1 VLIRILVL
9 TMTLLLP
16 VLAQATLTV
25 FACEPEWAALAT
37 EIGQSHVKVI
47 TATTAQQDP
56 HAIQARPSL
65 IAGLRKADLLICTGA
80 GLEAGWLP
88 LMQRRANNPAV
99 LNGKPG
105 YIEVTSVVQML
116 DRPAS
121 LDRVHGDVHAQGNP
135 HIQTDPRNFI
145 PAARVL
151 SERLQQLDPENAAA
165 YRNNHA
171 VFGERWRTA
180 IASWQQRAASLQG
193 MPVVVQHS
201 NWVYLIHWLGLERV
215 AALEKKPGV
224 PPSSAD
230 LSTLLAQLQQQPAR
244 AILRAAYQNERAALW
259 LSERSD
265 IPIVELPYT
274 VGGNAESGSLFGLFD
289 DTITRLLAVQP

>member
-1 VLIRILVL
+1 MLKHRLFLLLMLVL
-9 TMTLLLP
+9 PLP
-16 VLAQATLTV
+16 VQAAFTV

-80 GLEAGWLP
+80 GLETGWLP
-88 LMQRRANNPAV
+88 LLQRRANNPAV
-99 LNGKPG
+99 QNGQPG
-105 YIEVTSVVQML
+105 YVEVASVVQML

-145 PAARVL
+145 PAARLL
-151 SERLQQLDPENAAA
+151 SERLQQLDAENAEA

-171 VFGERWRTA
+171 AFDERWRKA
-180 IASWQQRAASLQG
+180 IVDWQQRAAPLQG
-193 MPVVVQHS
+193 MPVVVQHRS
-201 NWVYLIHWLGLERV
+201 WVYLLHWLGLERV
-215 AALEKKPGV
+215 ATLEKKPGL

-230 LSTLLAQLQQQPAR
+230 LSALLAQLQQQPVR
-244 AILRAAYQNERAALW
+244 AILRAAYQNEQAARW

-265 IPIVELPYT
+265 IPVVELPYT
-274 VGGNAESGSLFGLFD
+274 VGGNAESGNLFGLFD
-289 DTITRLLAVQP
+289 DTITRLLTVQP